1 MKRTRFISVFTV
13 AALMLS
19 AVPLVHAAEHTTS
32 EQSAFEGQTITCQVV
47 DVTAEGVTTSSV
59 DVVIPEGAT
68 KNQEDALVYA
78 AIGEENSANTLAR
91 AEGNHPDFLAEIQN
105 PDIQDL
111 PGTCLYSGN
120 LPRTYQRILVDVSVQ
135 QITGVSNLYVQY
147 RNTSVGSYSGWIK
160 LNFNKYPQRVIF
172 RYAEGYIMEKGNHA
186 EVWVY
191 ANPGKITASYAQVV
205 GSPISD

>member
-111 PGTCLYSGN
+111 PGTCLYSGIVMQCC
-120 LPRTYQRILVDVSVQ
+120 LFVKWELSMARMTVPLIRREASLVPRRP
-135 QITGVSNLYVQY
+135 
-147 RNTSVGSYSGWIK
+147 K
-160 LNFNKYPQRVIF
+160 
-172 RYAEGYIMEKGNHA
+172 
-186 EVWVY
+186 
-191 ANPGKITASYAQVV
+191 
-205 GSPISD
+205 